1 MLSVS
6 SAMCAPGG
14 VLLLSLPGA
23 CIRNSRY
30 LNETV
35 SLPPSSAFPPVF
47 PPSLYFCHS
56 AAAGLLHPSQS
67 ILPHILPL
75 HRAKKPIS
83 AYPMRVASLTEVL
96 ADKQMG
102 ISGAEGYAQASV
114 PSGDE
119 SEEHTKALPVGPT
132 QVLPHP
138 SLHVRSKVLYDCKG
152 ICSLHST
159 TVWLLSSTTK

>member
-35 SLPPSSAFPPVF
+35 SLPPSSAFRPVF
-47 PPSLYFCHS
+47 TPSLYFCHS

-67 ILPHILPL
+67 ILPHILPP
-75 HRAKKPIS
+75 HHAKKPIS
-83 AYPMRVASLTEVL
+83 AYRMRVAFLTGVL
-96 ADKQMG
+96 ADKKW
-102 ISGAEGYAQASV
+102 EF
-114 PSGDE
+114 
-119 SEEHTKALPVGPT
+119 
-132 QVLPHP
+132 QVLRGMLRQVSLRVTRVKNTPKLSLWVLRRSCPARP
-138 SLHVRSKVLYDCKG
+138 SM
-152 ICSLHST
+152 
-159 TVWLLSSTTK
+159 